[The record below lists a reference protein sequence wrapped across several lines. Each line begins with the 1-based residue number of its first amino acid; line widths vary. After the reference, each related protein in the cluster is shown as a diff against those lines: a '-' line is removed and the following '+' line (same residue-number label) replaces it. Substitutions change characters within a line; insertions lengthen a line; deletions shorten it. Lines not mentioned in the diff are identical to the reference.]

1 MKQLLYVEDD
11 ENTFHAVKMLLE
23 TEGYKVH
30 GAANGKEALEMI
42 AKENHDLILLD
53 IMLPDM
59 SGWDVF
65 EAIHI
70 KQPSQK
76 IAFLSAMPISEERS
90 KVLSKEGVMDYILKP
105 FENHDFIRRINNII
119 YNH

>member
-23 TEGYKVH
+23 TNGYKVN
-30 GAANGKEALEMI
+30 GAANGEEALEMI
-42 AKENHDLILLD
+42 TKENHDLILLD

-65 EAIHI
+65 NAIHT
-70 KQPSQK
+70 KQPMQK

-90 KVLSKEGVMDYILKP
+90 EVLAEEG
-105 FENHDFIRRINNII
+105 FII
-119 YNH
+119 

>member
-1 MKQLLYVEDD
+1 MKQILYVEDD
-11 ENTFHAVKMLLE
+11 ENSFQAVKTLLE
-23 TEGYKVH
+23 THGYKVH
-30 GAANGKEALEMI
+30 GAANGKDALEMI
-42 AKENHDLILLD
+42 AKKEHELILLD

-65 EAIHI
+65 NAIHT
-70 KQPSQK
+70 KQPLQK

-90 KVLSKEGVMDYILKP
+90 KVLSKEGVMDYIMKP
-105 FENHDFIRRINNII
+105 FENHDLIRRINNII